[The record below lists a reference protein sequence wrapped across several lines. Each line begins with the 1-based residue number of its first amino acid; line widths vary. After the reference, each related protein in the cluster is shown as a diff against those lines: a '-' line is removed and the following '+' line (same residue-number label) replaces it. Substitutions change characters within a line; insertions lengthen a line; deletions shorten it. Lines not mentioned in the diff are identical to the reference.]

1 VDYTALFIAIGVV
14 VFVMIVLSVTW
25 TVLKIR
31 AGRAI
36 AKRRKLIEEAKDER
50 RFYDGQTDVHQYAR
64 DITDCIFD
72 IFDGLGCP
80 HETGELPTEYA
91 LRIAADYADISKHKI
106 TDIMNIIEKEEFG
119 GTLTFRELT
128 TLAEYLHE
136 IISSI
141 YAGLPAMQKLRM
153 RYFMDVI

>member
-1 VDYTALFIAIGVV
+1 
-14 VFVMIVLSVTW
+14 M
-25 TVLKIR
+25 KR
-31 AGRAI
+31 AN
-36 AKRRKLIEEAKDER
+36 
-50 RFYDGQTDVHQYAR
+50 
-64 DITDCIFD
+64 
-72 IFDGLGCP
+72 CP

-91 LRIAADYADISKHKI
+91 LRIDADYADISKHKI
-106 TDIMNIIEKEEFG
+106 TDIMAIIEKEEFG